1 MYEKRKI
8 PFVNQVDIS
17 ATESLKESALDKLS
31 NGFLEID
38 AGGTATARVRPHH
51 RYERVFSGLSPLN
64 DQSQEQDLD
73 DELVLK
79 TIIPWPVITNS
90 SPVDNYFAGKADYLL
105 LFYSNGY
112 FWQNVFLTTGVTATE
127 TNVVNEISGS
137 PPYVG
142 KDDVQVDATFFY
154 DATDENV
161 AIYCMGYNLYVTHIS
176 GSTVTTGKWY
186 DEATTDN
193 AGLTDDHKYLSVQ
206 HFKNYVFFTDGKT
219 LRWSELNNYKDVPAI
234 NVAPASLV
242 VDDIVRLE
250 EYNGELCVFGERS
263 IEFWQLTGESGAAAI
278 APIVAATISMG
289 CSIGSNVAKFNDR
302 LYFVNNRLE
311 VIEIYNRQPRVLSK
325 QIANILSATIF
336 EDTTGQPENRVK
348 WLEFNFNVSA
358 ATISGKNF
366 LFVNKNI
373 GNPYHDETGNE
384 EFNKTYVM
392 NIDNETWSEWDFTT
406 PKNEWYYGFG
416 NPITN
421 PNNGVT
427 YGTHPRT
434 CTRPAQLVSSSE
446 DDEQLDLPVQ
456 GFWPAY
462 KDNINFELQTAFI
475 DHGTFSRKNI
485 NRLMVRTQKES
496 GDTVVISYKNNKGDN
511 FKDATLDVSTEDNII
526 ELKSMGQYRSRKYKM
541 SATVFN
547 GDFGIAGAEEEV
559 EVQDS

>member
-17 ATESLKESALDKLS
+17 ATESLKESALEKLS

-38 AGGTATARVRPHH
+38 AGGTAVARVRPHF
-51 RYERVFSGLSPLN
+51 RQERSFSGLSPIN
-64 DQSQEQDLD
+64 DESQEQDLND
-73 DELVLK
+73 DLVLK
-79 TIIPWPVITNS
+79 TIIPWPIITDS
-90 SPVDNYFAGKADYLL
+90 SPYGNYFAGKADYLL
-105 LFYSNGY
+105 LFYSDGN
-112 FWQNVFLTTGVTATE
+112 FWKNVFLTTGVTASE

-137 PPYVG
+137 SPYAG
-142 KDDVQVDATFFY
+142 KDDVQADATFFY

-161 AIYCMGYNLYVTHIS
+161 AIYCMGFNIYVTHIS
-176 GSTVTTGKWY
+176 GTTVTTGKWFTL
-186 DEATTDN
+186 ATTDN

-219 LRWSELNNYKDVPAI
+219 LRWSALNNYKDVPAI

-242 VDDIVRLE
+242 VDNIVFLE

-263 IEFWQLTGESGAAAI
+263 VEFWQLTGEAGAAAI
-278 APIVAATISMG
+278 APIVSATISMG
-289 CSIGSNVAKFNDR
+289 CAIGSNVAKFNDR

-311 VIEIYNRQPRVLSK
+311 VIEIFNRQPRILSK

-336 EDTTGQPENRVK
+336 DDSSGLPQNREQWV
-348 WLEFNFNVSA
+348 EFNFNVSA

-366 LFVNKNI
+366 LFINKNI

-384 EFNKTYVM
+384 DYNKTYVM
-392 NIDNETWSEWDFTT
+392 NLDNETWCEWDFNT
-406 PKNEWYYGFG
+406 PKTEWWYGFA
-416 NPITN
+416 NPVTN

-427 YGTHPRT
+427 YGVHPRT
-434 CTRPAQLVSSSE
+434 CTRPAQIVAADE
-446 DDEQLDLPVQ
+446 DDRQLDYPVQ
-456 GFWPAY
+456 GLWPAY
-462 KDNINFELQTAFI
+462 KDEIEFELRTAFI

-485 NRLMVRTQKES
+485 NRLMVRTEKDS
-496 GDTVVISYKNNKGDN
+496 GDDVVVSYKNNKGDA

-526 ELKSMGQYRSRKYKM
+526 ELKSLGQYRSRQYKIA
-541 SATVFN
+541 ATVFN